1 MSKTTIITLIVVVF
15 LGIGAYLFNNNPL
28 TFGSIGVVEKLSK
41 SFMEDLQF
49 KDFRSTQLYS
59 HGIDKDRLDIGK
71 AIERLFLTK
80 PEFLDI
86 LDYRVSRA
94 ELDDSGTRAKVI
106 VRTRFKILNKD
117 KKPREGYWIL
127 YWSKRHPDCPLG
139 SDCNAESTC
148 INERGAIVYQRDE
161 KEPETKKKNSTKDPD
176 PDDPNIAT
184 NETYTCLPGKPH
196 EWFMNIDSTLKD
208 GKLYDD
214 PKDTK

>member
-1 MSKTTIITLIVVVF
+1 MSKTTVITLIVVVA

-28 TFGSIGVVEKLSK
+28 TMGSAGLVEKLAS

-59 HGIDKDRLDIGK
+59 HGLDKDRVDIGK

-86 LDYRVSRA
+86 LDYKIVRT
-94 ELDDSGTRAKVI
+94 ELDDSGKRAKIVI
-106 VRTRFKILNKD
+106 RTRFKILNKD

-127 YWSKRHPDCPLG
+127 YWIKRHPECPLG
-139 SDCNAESTC
+139 SDCGADAIC
-148 INERGAIVYQRDE
+148 RNERDELVYKRDE
-161 KEPETKKKNSTKDPD
+161 KDPEKTKKRTEEDPD
-176 PDDPNIAT
+176 PDADNVAAQ
-184 NETYTCLPGKPH
+184 ETYSCDPAKSH
-196 EWFMNIDSTLKD
+196 EWFMNIDSTLKG

-214 PKDTK
+214 PKDAK